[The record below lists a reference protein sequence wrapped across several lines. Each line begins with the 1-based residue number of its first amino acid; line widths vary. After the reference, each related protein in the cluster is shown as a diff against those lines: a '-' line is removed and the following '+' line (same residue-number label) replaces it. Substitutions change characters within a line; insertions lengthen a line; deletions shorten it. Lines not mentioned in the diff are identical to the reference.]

1 MSKGSLPISVIVIRV
16 VILGVWLSFFFEQ
29 AGARQLLHLDAS
41 DGPLLKTPAYWVS
54 LVAPSFFLGGLW
66 AASRALARVN
76 RGEAFGPAMVCA
88 LKNFGY
94 ALMLGSFAAIV
105 VQPSLI
111 YLFANG
117 FTEMRGV
124 RFDIGVENV
133 TLALVGM
140 ILILLARQGQQLKTT
155 LDEFV

>member
-1 MSKGSLPISVIVIRV
+1 VPKGSLPIAAIVTRV
-16 VILGVWLSFFFEQ
+16 VILALWLSLFFEQ

-41 DGPLLKTPAYWVS
+41 DGPLLKTPTYWVS

-66 AASRALARVN
+66 AASQALVRMN
-76 RGEAFGPAMVCA
+76 RGDAFGPVMVCA

-94 ALMLGSFAAIV
+94 ALMLGAFAAIV

-111 YLFANG
+111 FLFANG

-124 RFDIGVENV
+124 RFDIDVENV
-133 TLALVGM
+133 TIALVG
-140 ILILLARQGQQLKTT
+140 IVLILLARQGEKLKST